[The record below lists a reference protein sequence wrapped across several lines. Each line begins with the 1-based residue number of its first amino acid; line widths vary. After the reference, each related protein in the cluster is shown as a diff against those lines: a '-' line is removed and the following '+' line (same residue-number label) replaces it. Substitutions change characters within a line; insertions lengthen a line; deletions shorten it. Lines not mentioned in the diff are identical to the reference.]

1 MILGQEKF
9 LVAMKLLTICL
20 NNFSGGDTNEIYEKY
35 SAQEIN
41 KSISEIIE
49 MIQKENILQASYS
62 EFDRETDFELEAI
75 YNYSLQS
82 LILEVTQKCNFRCKY
97 CIYHSFNEYYRNY
110 GLQDMN
116 WETAKK
122 Q

>member
-1 MILGQEKF
+1 
-9 LVAMKLLTICL
+9 
-20 NNFSGGDTNEIYEKY
+20 
-35 SAQEIN
+35 
-41 KSISEIIE
+41 

-97 CIYHSFNEYYRNY
+97 CILS
-110 GLQDMN
+110 
-116 WETAKK
+116 
-122 Q
+122 

>member
-1 MILGQEKF
+1 
-9 LVAMKLLTICL
+9 
-20 NNFSGGDTNEIYEKY
+20 
-35 SAQEIN
+35 
-41 KSISEIIE
+41 

-97 CIYHSFNEYYRNY
+97 CIYHSFNEYYKLWLTGYELGNS
-110 GLQDMN
+110 
-116 WETAKK
+116 KK
-122 Q
+122 SNRLCK